1 VNPRTT
7 LHGPPGRRGVDSLA
21 MNPSRQDPAYSTRP
35 TIATPSDDL
44 SVVRRIAGGD
54 ESALAVL
61 YDRWAQPVYSVVAH
75 LLKDADGAE
84 DVVEET
90 FWQIWQRA
98 SSYDA
103 SRGTVRTWILTI
115 ARSRALDRLRSRK
128 RNREEIAAD
137 LTLLRDPA
145 PDPSQYIEND
155 ERSHLVHAALR
166 ELPDEQRRALD
177 LAYFRGLSQSEIA
190 EFLGEPLGTI
200 KTRMRL
206 GMQKLRDK
214 LIGLRES
221 RA

>member
-1 VNPRTT
+1 MRPA
-7 LHGPPGRRGVDSLA
+7 HGPLVHGGLDSPA
-21 MNPSRQDPAYSTRP
+21 MNPSRQDPAYNSRP
-35 TIATPSDDL
+35 ITPTASDDGA
-44 SVVRRIAGGD
+44 VVRQIAGGD

-90 FWQIWQRA
+90 FWQVWQRA

-128 RNREEIAAD
+128 RNREDIAAD
-137 LTLLRDPA
+137 LGVIRDPA
-145 PDPSQYIEND
+145 PDPSQDVESG
-155 ERSHLVHAALR
+155 ERRQLVYAALQ
-166 ELPDEQRRALD
+166 ELPEDQRRALD
-177 LAYFRGLSQSEIA
+177 LAYFRGLTQSEIA

-206 GMQKLRDK
+206 GMQKLRDR
-214 LIGLRES
+214 LMSLRES

>member
-1 VNPRTT
+1 
-7 LHGPPGRRGVDSLA
+7 
-21 MNPSRQDPAYSTRP
+21 MNPSRHDPAYSTRLAIP
-35 TIATPSDDL
+35 TSSDDVA
-44 SVVRRIAGGD
+44 VVRRIADGD
-54 ESALAVL
+54 ESALATL
-61 YDRWAQPVYSVVAH
+61 YDRWSQSVYSLVAH

-90 FWQIWQRA
+90 FWQVWQRA
-98 SSYDA
+98 SAYDA

-115 ARSRALDRLRSRK
+115 GRSRALDRLRSRK
-128 RNREEIAAD
+128 RNREDVTTD
-137 LTLLRDPA
+137 LSLVRDPRA
-145 PDPSQYIEND
+145 DPAQEVEGA
-155 ERSHLVHAALR
+155 ERRQLVYSALC
-166 ELPDEQRRALD
+166 ELPEDQRRALE

>member
-1 VNPRTT
+1 MKK
-7 LHGPPGRRGVDSLA
+7 LHGPLAWQAVDSQA
-21 MNPSRQDPAYSTRP
+21 MNPSRQDQAYSTRP
-35 TIATPSDDL
+35 AMAVPSDDV
-44 SVVRRIAGGD
+44 SIVRRIADGD
-54 ESALAVL
+54 ETALGTL
-61 YDRWAQPVYSVVAH
+61 YDRWSQPLYSLVAH

-115 ARSRALDRLRSRK
+115 GRSRALDRLRTRK
-128 RNREEIAAD
+128 RNREDIATD
-137 LTLLRDPA
+137 LSFVRDPRS
-145 PDPSQYIEND
+145 DPSQEVEGA
-155 ERSHLVHAALR
+155 ERRHMVYSALE
-166 ELPDEQRRALD
+166 ELPDDQRRALE

-190 EFLGEPLGTI
+190 EFLSEPLGTI

-214 LIGLRES
+214 LIVLRES

>member
-1 VNPRTT
+1 
-7 LHGPPGRRGVDSLA
+7 
-21 MNPSRQDPAYSTRP
+21 MNPSRQDPAYTTRP
-35 TIATPSDDL
+35 TIAVSGDDVSL
-44 SVVRRIAGGD
+44 VRQIAGGD
-54 ESALAVL
+54 ESALAAL

-75 LLKDADGAE
+75 LLNDADGAE

-90 FWQIWQRA
+90 FWQVWQRA

-128 RNREEIAAD
+128 RNREDVVAD
-137 LTLLRDPA
+137 LGILRDPA
-145 PDPSQYIEND
+145 PDPSQNVEST
-155 ERSHLVHAALR
+155 ERRHLVYAALQ
-166 ELPDEQRRALD
+166 ELPEDQRRALD

-206 GMQKLRDK
+206 GMQKLRDR
-214 LIGLRES
+214 LMVLRES

>member
-1 VNPRTT
+1 
-7 LHGPPGRRGVDSLA
+7 
-21 MNPSRQDPAYSTRP
+21 MNPSRQDPAYTTRP
-35 TIATPSDDL
+35 PIAASGDDV
-44 SVVRRIAGGD
+44 SVVRQIAGGD
-54 ESALAVL
+54 ESALATL

-90 FWQIWQRA
+90 FWQVWQRA

-115 ARSRALDRLRSRK
+115 ARSRALDRLRTRK
-128 RNREEIAAD
+128 RSREDVATD
-137 LTLLRDPA
+137 LGIIRDPA
-145 PDPSQYIEND
+145 PDPSQDVENE
-155 ERSHLVHAALR
+155 ERRHLVYAALQD
-166 ELPDEQRRALD
+166 LPDDQRRALD

-190 EFLGEPLGTI
+190 ELLGEPLGTI

-206 GMQKLRDK
+206 GMQKLRDR
-214 LIGLRES
+214 LIGLREG

>member
-1 VNPRTT
+1 
-7 LHGPPGRRGVDSLA
+7 A
-21 MNPSRQDPAYSTRP
+21 A
-35 TIATPSDDL
+35 
-44 SVVRRIAGGD
+44 
-54 ESALAVL
+54 L
-61 YDRWAQPVYSVVAH
+61 YDRWLQPVYSLVVH
-75 LLKDADGAE
+75 LLKDADEAE

-103 SRGTVRTWILTI
+103 TRGTARTWILTI
-115 ARSRALDRLRSRK
+115 CRSRALDRLRSRQ
-128 RNREEIAAD
+128 RQREDASADIAVLRDTAAD
-137 LTLLRDPA
+137 
-145 PDPSQYIEND
+145 PSANAEGA
-155 ERSHLVHAALR
+155 ERREMVFNALG
-166 ELPDEQRRALD
+166 ELPHDQRRALE

-214 LIGLRES
+214 LSVLKQG